1 LQDSII
7 SSPADCRLTAFP
19 TISLAKKF
27 WIKGYGFTIPKLLAS
42 NSLAPSFENGSL
54 LIARL
59 APQDY
64 HRWHS
69 PVDGVIESITEI
81 PGCYYTVN
89 PQAINESGTLDVF
102 CENRRSVMIVRPNS
116 NPDSKVAII
125 AVGAML
131 VGSILYNPGI
141 SPGRE
146 IRRGECLGAFRYG
159 GSTVIVLFP
168 RGEVVLD
175 EDLVRNSTGGGVGG
189 GGDDAGDGQ
198 SGDGGEDG
206 KGGEGACET
215 LVKVGWRVGIRSRS
229 DQGGS
234 QNQN

>member
-1 LQDSII
+1 M
-7 SSPADCRLTAFP
+7 
-19 TISLAKKF
+19 
-27 WIKGYGFTIPKLLAS
+27 
-42 NSLAPSFENGSL
+42 
-54 LIARL
+54 
-59 APQDY
+59 
-64 HRWHS
+64 
-69 PVDGVIESITEI
+69 DGVIESITEV

-116 NPDSKVAII
+116 NRDSKVAII

-175 EDLVRNSTGGGVGG
+175 EDLVRNSTGGNR
-189 GGDDAGDGQ
+189 
-198 SGDGGEDG
+198 SGDEEGGEDG
-206 KGGEGACET
+206 KDGAGGEGACET
-215 LVKVGWRVGIRSRS
+215 LVKVGWRVGIRSTS

>member
-1 LQDSII
+1 
-7 SSPADCRLTAFP
+7 
-19 TISLAKKF
+19 
-27 WIKGYGFTIPKLLAS
+27 
-42 NSLAPSFENGSL
+42 
-54 LIARL
+54 
-59 APQDY
+59 
-64 HRWHS
+64 
-69 PVDGVIESITEI
+69 
-81 PGCYYTVN
+81 
-89 PQAINESGTLDVF
+89 
-102 CENRRSVMIVRPNS
+102 MIVRPNS

-141 SPGRE
+141 SPGTE
-146 IRRGECLGAFRYG
+146 
-159 GSTVIVLFP
+159 IVLFP
-168 RGEVVLD
+168 PGEVVLD